1 MVLNHTQSDDLISW
15 VQLKGITRAF
25 RLISVYVVEQGRS
38 QDFSLGEGGGTGRES
53 TGDGAV
59 PPPRKKMNFS
69 IKMVSSGAFWVTISY
84 RLAAC
89 FISICST
96 CRTEIYWRSFRHF
109 GNYNDSLGKIL
120 RKKMTKIG
128 QKIDK
133 NCTKLRCFKCT
144 FSVSILFKIFAVGGW
159 GGARPPEAPPPAYAP
174 AS

>member
-69 IKMVSSGAFWVTISY
+69 IKMVSSGAFWVALAISC
-84 RLAAC
+84 RLPVAAR
-89 FISICST
+89 FTRIGST
-96 CRTEIYWRSFRHF
+96 CGTEFIGDRN
-109 GNYNDSLGKIL
+109 GILGTII
-120 RKKMTKIG
+120 T
-128 QKIDK
+128 
-133 NCTKLRCFKCT
+133 
-144 FSVSILFKIFAVGGW
+144 
-159 GGARPPEAPPPAYAP
+159 P
-174 AS
+174 